1 MRCGDRSV
9 TFIEQYQITK
19 NPAAGNCPRDHERDR
34 TSRSKQKGNRD
45 LDQLSHVDHVTTH
58 AHSSQ
63 GESQLYIA
71 EDNEA
76 EIKMISKGRSPTM
89 RHVTRTHRVVLGWL
103 FNRDTL
109 DHQIQ
114 IKYVDTKNQLA
125 DILTKWDF
133 TRDEWNHLLRLLNI
147 IDFSMFSCRH
157 LTNFLVIRSGSS
169 TLWKAT

>member
-19 NPAAGNCPRDHERDR
+19 NLAAGNCLRDPERDR
-34 TSRSKQKGNRD
+34 TSRPKQKGNRD
-45 LDQLSHVDHVTTH
+45 VDQLSHVDHVTTH

-71 EDNEA
+71 EDNEPV
-76 EIKMISKGRSPTM
+76 IKMISKGRSPTM
-89 RHVTRTHRVVLGWL
+89 RHVTRTHRVVLG
-103 FNRDTL
+103 DKL

-147 IDFSMFSCRH
+147 MDFSMFS
-157 LTNFLVIRSGSS
+157 
-169 TLWKAT
+169 